1 MCMLG
6 KREVNMI
13 IEVKNGDELLAI
25 ILPAG
30 HTSDGVEFFTPNSYS
45 QQLAFMHHKQGK
57 CIEAHKH
64 NRIRREVDYT
74 QEVLF
79 IRKGKLRVD
88 FYDQENRYIYSRVL
102 SEGDIILLI
111 SGGHGFEVIEEIEM
125 VEVKQGP
132 YFGDMDKTRFDAVDK
147 NKIIIKE

>member
-1 MCMLG
+1 ML
-6 KREVNMI
+6 
-13 IEVKNGDELLAI
+13 IEIKNDGELLAI
-25 ILPAG
+25 ILPAA
-30 HTSDGVEFFTPNSYS
+30 HKTEGVEFYTPNSYS
-45 QQLAFMHHKQGK
+45 QQLAFMHHKEGK

-88 FYDQENRYIYSRVL
+88 FYDKDNHYIYSRIL
-102 SEGDIILLI
+102 TEGDIILLI
-111 SGGHGFEVIEEIEM
+111 SGGHGFEVIEEVEM

-132 YFGDMDKTRFDAVDK
+132 YFGDADKTRFDAVDK
-147 NKIIIKE
+147 DKIIIKE